1 MPEPAV
7 PPTPPVPLSAL
18 LAREDLALRQ
28 IAGPTDPDTVIH
40 WAHTSEMADP
50 YPYLLGGELLLT
62 AGVHIPEAAG
72 SGTYFDDYVARI
84 VEAGGA
90 ALGFG
95 VAPVHDTVP
104 RALVAACELYEL
116 PLLEVPPQTTFSGV
130 ARAVWQLMAQARLA
144 ELRRVTEAQQ
154 SLAAAASRPD
164 PVRAVLRQLAQR
176 VGGWAVLYGPE
187 GARVASAGRVP
198 VGVGA
203 GSVGAGP
210 VGAGAGSVG
219 RAPGGAGALSAGR
232 TPEATGAAMAER
244 AETPSA
250 GAGAPMAGRAS
261 EGAGAPTVGRAP
273 EGAGAASL
281 RAETTSAGASTAS
294 AGRTPEATEAT
305 SAGHTP
311 EEAGAASLR
320 AETTSAGASTASAG
334 RTPEATEATSA
345 GHTPEEAG
353 AASLRAGATSS
364 EASTASAGRTP
375 EATEAT
381 SAGHAPEEAGASSA
395 GHAPEVP
402 GTPSAG
408 RPPEG
413 TRAAPTGRA
422 PEGAGAASLRAE
434 TTSAEA
440 STASAGRTPE
450 ATRATSAGR
459 TPEGARAPSAGRA
472 QEGAGAPS
480 LRAETTS
487 AEASTAPAGRTP
499 EATRATSATGRVPS
513 ETVSRA
519 LAELVEVV
527 RPSGPG
533 TPTSATDSV
542 SGIHLAAY
550 ALGAGQGFVLGVAAP
565 QRDPGDHTIASVAA
579 VLLSLLTG
587 EHQSGSGAARSSA
600 LVRLLLGAEP
610 QAVAPLLG
618 EGSWL
623 VVHARPDSRPGDPV
637 AASALGAALGSP
649 LVDLARDVVRV
660 LVPAD
665 REPSPQPG
673 WTLGVSAPATA
684 PDWPAAD
691 TQASRALSRARA
703 TRTPLFQYGT
713 RRPALT
719 DLLSPDEAQT
729 HARTLLAPLASPLTE
744 TLRTWL
750 SLHGSWDRTAV
761 ALSVHRN
768 TVRQRIARCGVLLG
782 TDLDDPDVR
791 MELWFAL
798 RHIEG

>member
-28 IAGPTDPDTVIH
+28 IAGPVDPEAVIH

-84 VEAGGA
+84 VAAGGA

-187 GARVASAGRVP
+187 GAKVASAGRVP
-198 VGVGA
+198 EGRAPEVTGPTPAGPTPEGVGGVPLRTGA
-203 GSVGAGP
+203 GS
-210 VGAGAGSVG
+210 AGASA
-219 RAPGGAGALSAGR
+219 APGRTSDATGAAPLRAAAASAGASAATGP
-232 TPEATGAAMAER
+232 TPEATGAA
-244 AETPSA
+244 
-250 GAGAPMAGRAS
+250 
-261 EGAGAPTVGRAP
+261 
-273 EGAGAASL
+273 
-281 RAETTSAGASTAS
+281 
-294 AGRTPEATEAT
+294 AGRT
-305 SAGHTP
+305 
-311 EEAGAASLR
+311 L
-320 AETTSAGASTASAG
+320 
-334 RTPEATEATSA
+334 
-345 GHTPEEAG
+345 
-353 AASLRAGATSS
+353 
-364 EASTASAGRTP
+364 
-375 EATEAT
+375 
-381 SAGHAPEEAGASSA
+381 
-395 GHAPEVP
+395 
-402 GTPSAG
+402 
-408 RPPEG
+408 
-413 TRAAPTGRA
+413 
-422 PEGAGAASLRAE
+422 
-434 TTSAEA
+434 
-440 STASAGRTPE
+440 
-450 ATRATSAGR
+450 
-459 TPEGARAPSAGRA
+459 
-472 QEGAGAPS
+472 Q
-480 LRAETTS
+480 
-487 AEASTAPAGRTP
+487 
-499 EATRATSATGRVPS
+499 
-513 ETVSRA
+513 ETVSA
-519 LAELVEVV
+519 SLAELAEVV

-533 TPTSATDSV
+533 TPTSATDTA

-565 QRDPGDHTIASVAA
+565 KRDPGDHTIASVAA

-618 EGSWL
+618 EGGWL

-719 DLLSPDEAQT
+719 DLLSPDEAQA
-729 HARTLLAPLASPLTE
+729 HARTLLAPLTSPLTE

-768 TVRQRIARCGVLLG
+768 TVRQRIARCGALLG

-798 RHIEG
+798 RHIDR